1 MFFAFSP
8 ETVTLGGATRKKGG
22 RRKED
27 EERKEKGGDQEG
39 GWKRGGKREEG
50 GGTRDEGLRFT
61 GTRWSFRAPP
71 YPMTSED
78 PIPIVPTIEEI
89 PNYNCKSYSHKRG
102 QGLHKQGRRLTN
114 RMFCS
119 QLRLRETDGT
129 RMGTPRK
136 SRRSCWNNRACLTC
150 RFPLMFDLQIST
162 ASAYRPALAE
172 HNERTDSVGRTRS
185 EFHRRI
191 HTVLWMH
198 AAVWSTASAA
208 RRMERVSARGRS
220 LYLYG

>member
-1 MFFAFSP
+1 MFPTCFRHVSEMPSP
-8 ETVTLGGATRKKGG
+8 ALPRTYPRGPWPGDG
-22 RRKED
+22 RLVKECSQ
-27 EERKEKGGDQEG
+27 RRRANQEG
-39 GWKRGGKREEG
+39 
-50 GGTRDEGLRFT
+50 TAT
-61 GTRWSFRAPP
+61 YHA
-71 YPMTSED
+71 
-78 PIPIVPTIEEI
+78 
-89 PNYNCKSYSHKRG
+89 
-102 QGLHKQGRRLTN
+102 RLLQT
-114 RMFCS
+114 
-119 QLRLRETDGT
+119 
-129 RMGTPRK
+129 
-136 SRRSCWNNRACLTC
+136 NNRACLTC
-150 RFPLMFDLQIST
+150 RFPLMFELQIST

>member
-1 MFFAFSP
+1 MF
-8 ETVTLGGATRKKGG
+8 GGLPFPVVGGHPCLVPPRAQTRARTAQARATPDEQYVFG
-22 RRKED
+22 REGPWPGDGRLVKECSQ
-27 EERKEKGGDQEG
+27 RRRANQEG
-39 GWKRGGKREEG
+39 
-50 GGTRDEGLRFT
+50 TAT
-61 GTRWSFRAPP
+61 YHA
-71 YPMTSED
+71 
-78 PIPIVPTIEEI
+78 
-89 PNYNCKSYSHKRG
+89 
-102 QGLHKQGRRLTN
+102 RLLQT
-114 RMFCS
+114 
-119 QLRLRETDGT
+119 
-129 RMGTPRK
+129 
-136 SRRSCWNNRACLTC
+136 NNRTCLTC
-150 RFPLMFDLQIST
+150 RFPLMLEMQIST